1 MVELHTG
8 EALFA
13 GTNEE
18 DQMMKIVE
26 VMGMPPRHMLDQ
38 SKVANRF
45 FKRNES
51 DQWVPREHRH
61 RYLKPGTRTLSEV
74 LSKPFAR
81 RHGERGHRNQVQDLG
96 PRCHGRSIMDLA
108 STLLRV
114 FQPQAIL
121 FLKSISE
128 RVRSDIERL

>member
-81 RHGERGHRNQVQDLG
+81 RHGERGHRNKVLN
-96 PRCHGRSIMDLA
+96 RSNTTTAD
-108 STLLRV
+108 
-114 FQPQAIL
+114 FL
-121 FLKSISE
+121 FSQHVENLKQ
-128 RVRSDIERL
+128 

>member
-1 MVELHTG
+1 MIPKLTCGHWVSPKILNRPVKITGILGCILVELHTG

-18 DQMMKIVE
+18 DPMMKIVE

-81 RHGERGHRNQVQDLG
+81 RHGERGHRNTVFNLG
-96 PRCHGRSIMDLA
+96 PFGPS
-108 STLLRV
+108 
-114 FQPQAIL
+114 
-121 FLKSISE
+121 
-128 RVRSDIERL
+128 

>member
-74 LSKPFAR
+74 LAKPFAR
-81 RHGERGHRNQVQDLG
+81 RHGERGHRNQVFKD
-96 PRCHGRSIMDLA
+96 PSAMNLA
-108 STLLRV
+108 DPLDYKNLKKVMLIIENLL
-114 FQPQAIL
+114 IC
-121 FLKSISE
+121 
-128 RVRSDIERL
+128 

>member
-81 RHGERGHRNQVQDLG
+81 RHGERGHRNRVFNLG
-96 PRCHGRSIMDLA
+96 PVALNLA
-108 STLLRV
+108 DPLDHENLKKVMLIIENLL
-114 FQPQAIL
+114 IC
-121 FLKSISE
+121 
-128 RVRSDIERL
+128 